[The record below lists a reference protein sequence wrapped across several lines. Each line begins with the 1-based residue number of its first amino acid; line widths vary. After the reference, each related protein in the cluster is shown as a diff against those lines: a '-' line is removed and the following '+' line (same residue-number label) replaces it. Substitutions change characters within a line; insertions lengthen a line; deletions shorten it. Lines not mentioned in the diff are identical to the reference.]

1 MIPQTSLPQGKK
13 QKMALLVNQ
22 VAPNRV
28 RLYEHLASSFDLLI
42 LHGEMEAN
50 RSSWKVSK
58 VTGARTRRV
67 AGWQLPLAKR
77 DRGKRIDTWFL
88 HIEPGYLF
96 ELVRERPDVV
106 ITFEMGLRTA
116 AALIYGALFKKPV
129 WIWWGGTLHTERNVG
144 KLRQISRRLIVKWAN
159 RWISYGHAATE
170 YLEALGIPREQI
182 AQIQNGVDESW
193 YTRPAKSVLTLDPKP
208 VLLHIGQMIGRKG
221 VVQFLRVA
229 ARLQREGQEFSI
241 VFVGGGPDADRA
253 KQLGVELQMKNILF
267 YPAQPPDAL
276 PSFYQSADILIFP
289 TLEDV
294 WGLVINEAILSGVK
308 VLCSKYAGCA
318 RELCDPESIFDP
330 LDEQDFLEAMR
341 RALAGLLP
349 QPVPSR
355 LKDTPT
361 VAKIIIDAVSSS
373 SAYSRKAGSIRE
385 DLARD
390 TAIT

>member
-1 MIPQTSLPQGKK
+1 MIPQTSVPRGKK

-28 RLYEHLASSFDLLI
+28 RLYEHLASSFDLLL

-50 RSSWKVSK
+50 RSSWKASK

-96 ELVRERPDVV
+96 DLFRERPDVV

-116 AALIYGALFKKPV
+116 AALIYGALFKKSV
-129 WIWWGGTLHTERNVG
+129 WIWWGGTLHTERHVG
-144 KLRQISRRLIVKWAN
+144 KLRQISRRLIVKWAT
-159 RWISYGHAATE
+159 RWISYGQAATE

-208 VLLHIGQMIGRKG
+208 VLLHVGQMIGRKG

-241 VFVGGGPDADRA
+241 VFVGGGPDIDRT
-253 KQLGVELQMKNILF
+253 KQLAVELQMKNILF
-267 YPAQPPDAL
+267 YPAQPPDTL
-276 PSFYQSADILIFP
+276 PSFYQSADILVFP

-294 WGLVINEAILSGVK
+294 WGLVVNEAILSGVK

-341 RALAGLLP
+341 RALAGALP

-355 LKDTPT
+355 LKDTPA
-361 VAKIIIDAVSSS
+361 VAKIINDAISAS
-373 SAYSRKAGSIRE
+373 SAYGRKAGSIRE
-385 DLARD
+385 GIARD